1 MSQTIITKKCPI
13 CQEPHF
19 AKDCM
24 ILRNT
29 KCAICGEYGH
39 FTAYHGAHVQFLEKV
54 KRQNSEDIWAVALKT
69 SVLCIMPSFE
79 ETVQL
84 LIGPP
89 MHTRLSNASKNAPEE
104 KQRLLKYLQN
114 RCPEIEEENC
124 FEIVQRIHK
133 KHFSTILQV
142 LYQEVLLDEIIVA
155 EYEIMFGEEPNF
167 SQVKE
172 IQKAGTGTGAGA
184 GEEEEEDEDDGSSI
198 CSDDLDDSAEEARL
212 GIVIRC

>member
-1 MSQTIITKKCPI
+1 MSQTIITIKCPI

-19 AKDCM
+19 AKDCE

-69 SVLCIMPSFE
+69 SVLCIAPSFA

-84 LIGPP
+84 LTRPP
-89 MHTRLSNASKNAPEE
+89 MHERLSNSSKNAPEE
-104 KQRLLKYLQN
+104 KRQLLKYLQK
-114 RCPEIEEENC
+114 RCPEVEDEDC

-142 LYQEVLLDEIIVA
+142 LYQEVLLDEIIIA
-155 EYEIMFGEEPNF
+155 EYEIMFGSEPNF

-172 IQKAGTGTGAGA
+172 MQKEGAGA
-184 GEEEEEDEDDGSSI
+184 GAGAAEEEDEDDGSSI

-212 GIVIRC
+212 GIRITC